1 MAVEIMAP
9 AGSYES
15 LIAAIKAGAG
25 SVYFGVGKLNMRSKS
40 SNFEFDDLKKVAKI
54 CKEHNVKSYLALNT
68 VMYDEDIDSIKKIC
82 NTANEA
88 GITAIIASDVSVI
101 KYCNKIGME
110 VHISTQLNVSNI
122 EAVKFYSQFADV
134 IVLAREL
141 TLKKIKHIAKEIKK
155 QKIKGPSGNLLKIEL
170 FVHGALCVS
179 IAGKCYMSL
188 ALHNKS
194 ANKGE
199 CLQVCR
205 GSYKVTDQETGNE
218 LVVDNNYVM
227 SPKDLCTITVLDKI
241 LDSGASILKIEGR
254 GRSPDY
260 VYKTTKAYK
269 EAVDACLKGKY
280 TKEKIELWL
289 NELHSVYNR
298 GFWHGG
304 YYLGNNLGEWCNCYG
319 SKATTEKVFV
329 GVGINYYQKNNVAEF
344 LIQSQELKE
353 GDTILIT
360 GPTTGVI
367 EAKADSLHKDGKPS
381 KNAVKGDRITF
392 KLNERIRKNDKLFV
406 IIAKD
411 TKI

>member
-82 NTANEA
+82 NTAKEA

-101 KYCNKIGME
+101 KYCNKIRME

-289 NELHSVYNR
+289 NELQLVYNR

-304 YYLGNNLGEWCNCYG
+304 YYLGNKLGEWCNCYG
-319 SKATTEKVFV
+319 SKAPTEKVFI
-329 GVGINYYQKNNVAEF
+329 GVGRNYYQKNKVAEF
-344 LIQSQELKE
+344 LIQSQGLKE

>member
-9 AGSYES
+9 SGSYES

-82 NTANEA
+82 NTAKEA

-101 KYCNKIGME
+101 KYCNKIRME

-155 QKIKGPSGNLLKIEL
+155 QKIKGPSGNLVKIEL

-194 ANKGE
+194 ANRGE

-289 NELHSVYNR
+289 NELQLVYNR

-304 YYLGNNLGEWCNCYG
+304 YYLGNKLGEWCNCYG
-319 SKATTEKVFV
+319 SKA
-329 GVGINYYQKNNVAEF
+329 
-344 LIQSQELKE
+344 
-353 GDTILIT
+353 
-360 GPTTGVI
+360 PT
-367 EAKADSLHKDGKPS
+367 
-381 KNAVKGDRITF
+381 
-392 KLNERIRKNDKLFV
+392 
-406 IIAKD
+406 
-411 TKI
+411 

>member
-9 AGSYES
+9 SGSYES

-68 VMYDEDIDSIKKIC
+68 VMYDEDIVSIKKIC
-82 NTANEA
+82 NTAKEA

-218 LVVDNNYVM
+218 LVVDNNYIM

-260 VYKTTKAYK
+260 AYKTTKAYK

-367 EAKADSLHKDGKPS
+367 EAKADSLHKDGNPS